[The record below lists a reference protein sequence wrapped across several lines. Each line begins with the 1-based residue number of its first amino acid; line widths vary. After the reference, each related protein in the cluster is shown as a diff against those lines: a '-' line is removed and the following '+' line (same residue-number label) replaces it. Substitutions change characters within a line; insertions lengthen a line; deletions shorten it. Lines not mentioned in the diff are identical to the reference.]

1 MQRVRLDRK
10 ELRLCFLRRSW
21 ATLPD
26 MPRNNYACKGSPC
39 AAARPSADGHDSG
52 TCDASAAAGVRS
64 EGREGVAC
72 GLAEP
77 QAEMKPNVQAEGAA
91 HDLSRSSL
99 RAPGSATT
107 EET

>member
-52 TCDASAAAGVRS
+52 TCDASAAGRVRS
-64 EGREGVAC
+64 KGREGVAC
-72 GLAEP
+72 GRTEP
-77 QAEMKPNVQAEGAA
+77 QAEVKKPNAALTGAEGV
-91 HDLSRSSL
+91 RVEGTV
-99 RAPGSATT
+99 RGG
-107 EET
+107 E